1 LLLEDFLEGGFLLL
15 YVGGSELVLG
25 HELAVGGTEL
35 PEYVE
40 DGVFAVGEDVAHL
53 DFLRYQVV
61 CVL

>member
-1 LLLEDFLEGGFLLL
+1 ML

-53 DFLRYQVV
+53 DFLCYEVV
-61 CVL
+61 GVL